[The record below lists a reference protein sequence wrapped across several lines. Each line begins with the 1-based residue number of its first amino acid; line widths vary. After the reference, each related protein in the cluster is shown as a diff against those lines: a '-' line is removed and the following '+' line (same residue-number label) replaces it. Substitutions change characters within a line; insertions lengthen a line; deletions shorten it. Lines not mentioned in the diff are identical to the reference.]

1 MSTEAIHAQ
10 LRCGLQRLGADRHPH
25 SGRSLLDHL
34 VGTAELLSRWGCAA
48 HVCAAGMYH
57 SIYGTNAF
65 SIACQGREQREVVVS
80 LIGERAERLVHLFAI
95 SERPIAFFKA
105 VGSGYLSSRFDG
117 SQHPVTLDELREL
130 IAIECAN
137 LIEQR
142 GQPGL
147 VEVLLALP
155 EAQRSALVDA
165 NVIDGI
171 ERSNGEG
178 NA

>member
-1 MSTEAIHAQ
+1 MSTEAMHAQ
-10 LRCGLQRLGADRHPH
+10 LRCGLQQLGADRHPH

-34 VGTAELLSRWGCAA
+34 VGTAELLSNWGCAA

-57 SIYGTNAF
+57 SIYGTNGF
-65 SIACQGREQREVVVS
+65 STACQGRDQREVIVS
-80 LIGERAERLVHLFAI
+80 LIGERAERLVYLFAL
-95 SERPIAFFKA
+95 SERPVAFFEA

-117 SQHPVTLDELREL
+117 SQHPVALDELREL

-137 LIEQR
+137 LIEQH
-142 GQPGL
+142 GQPEL

-155 EAQRSALVDA
+155 DAQRSALLDG

-171 ERSNGEG
+171 ERSNGG
-178 NA
+178 SNA